1 MWKRGEMKNT
11 DKFKVQT
18 FFNMELLELVDQW
31 AEKLGMSRSQLVALS
46 CRAGI
51 THIIAAV
58 SPQDAFTPEKLAEII
73 KLAQIETE
81 VPDAT

>member
-1 MWKRGEMKNT
+1 MQNT

-18 FFNMELLELVDQW
+18 NFPVDLVELVDKW
-31 AEKLGMSRSQLVALS
+31 AVKLGLSRSQMVALS

-58 SPQDAFTPEKLAEII
+58 SPQDAFTTEKLAEII

-81 VPDAT
+81 VPDAQ

>member
-1 MWKRGEMKNT
+1 MQTT

-18 FFNMELLELVDQW
+18 NFPVELVELVDKW
-31 AEKLGMSRSQLVALS
+31 AEKLGLSRSQMVAIS

-58 SPQDAFTPEKLAEII
+58 SPADAFTPEKLAEII

-81 VPDAT
+81 VPDAQ